1 MRELRPSDAPAWFT
15 YLSDP
20 VAIAQTS
27 YDMRALD
34 AVQRMINNYLV
45 AHQEQHACRW
55 ALARKTDDVLIGTCG
70 FYKWDKTNAVL
81 ELGYD
86 LTPAYWNKGYMTHAV
101 QQAVRWAFEDADAN
115 RVQATVM
122 VGHTASAR
130 VLEKHGFQREG
141 TLHEYLMCRGTPRDF
156 WMYAL
161 LQRTYV
167 RT

>member
-1 MRELRPSDAPAWFT
+1 MISN
-15 YLSDP
+15 Y
-20 VAIAQTS
+20 VAA
-27 YDMRALD
+27 Y
-34 AVQRMINNYLV
+34 
-45 AHQEQHACRW
+45 QEQRACRW
-55 ALARKTDDVLIGTCG
+55 ALARNTDDALIGTCG

-86 LTPAYWNKGYMTHAV
+86 LAPPYWNKGYVTQAV
-101 QQAVRWAFEDADAN
+101 QQALSWAFKDAHAN

-130 VLEKHGFQREG
+130 VLEKHGFRREG

-161 LQRTYV
+161 LQREYR